1 MGMARE
7 YASFS
12 GRRRPREVSRRR
24 KLAKLGLPPDPVWPR
39 LACLPG
45 PRDVLRLAILRAANG
60 RNKLTLA
67 ERSKRRRQNA
77 MANAA
82 EDKPLVRFDVEGST
96 GVITIDNPPVNALGP
111 GVRDGIIEAL
121 EKAESDPAVKAVVMI
136 GAGRSFIAG
145 ADIRQFGK
153 PRAQPKRP
161 VPDVLDAS
169 SKPVVAAI
177 HGYALGGGLEH
188 ALACHYRIAVPSAKV
203 GLPEVL
209 IGILPGGGGTQRLPR
224 LVGPKRA
231 LEMIL
236 SGRHVPAEEAK
247 ALGIIDEIIPGKD
260 LRAEAI
266 AWAER
271 VADRRPLPRLRDRTD
286 RLQEAKAD
294 PGMFDAM
301 RKAIAR
307 KAGKQKAP
315 YHCIQCVEAA
325 VNQAFD
331 EGIATERRLFAELE
345 NSEEAKALRYAF
357 FAEREV
363 ANIPTLTKDLKIT
376 ELKPAAVVGAGT
388 MGGGIAMSFAD
399 HGFPVKLLDVS
410 PEALAKGVERIRAN
424 YATSVKRGSL
434 AEADMERR
442 LALLEPVDTF
452 EAIADCDVVIEAVF
466 EEMPVKKQVFAQ
478 LDAVMKPG
486 ALLFS
491 NTSALDID
499 EIANVTKRP
508 EAVAGTH
515 FFVPANVMKTFEV
528 VDGAKTS
535 PATLAAAMKLGRDI
549 GKISAYAGN
558 CDGFVANRTR
568 IPFNLEQGLM
578 VEEGAL
584 PEQVDKVMVDFG
596 YPVGP
601 FAVNDMSG
609 LDISYDTRKRRA
621 AEHPNYRGLPITD
634 RLVEMGRLGQKTG
647 AGWYR
652 YEKGDRT
659 PIVDPEVHAVI
670 KEVAK
675 EKGFEQRAFTDEEVL
690 RRLLFS
696 SVNEACK
703 ILEEGK
709 AIRAS
714 DIDVM
719 WLNGFGFPRYRGGL
733 MYWADTIGAREIY
746 NQIAAWH
753 QRYGAR
759 WRPSELLREIAES
772 GGLLRQVQGRVR
784 REP

>member
-1 MGMARE
+1 MAE
-7 YASFS
+7 
-12 GRRRPREVSRRR
+12 P
-24 KLAKLGLPPDPVWPR
+24 
-39 LACLPG
+39 
-45 PRDVLRLAILRAANG
+45 AA
-60 RNKLTLA
+60 
-67 ERSKRRRQNA
+67 
-77 MANAA
+77 
-82 EDKPLVRFDVEGST
+82 DKPLVRFEVEDGI
-96 GVITIDNPPVNALGP
+96 GVVIVDNPPVNALGP
-111 GVRDGIIEAL
+111 GVRDGIVEAL
-121 EKAESDPAVKAVVMI
+121 EQGEADPSVKAMVMI
-136 GAGRSFIAG
+136 GAGRTFIAG

-153 PRAQPKRP
+153 ARAMPKRP
-161 VPDVLDAS
+161 VQEVLDGAA
-169 SKPVVAAI
+169 KPVVAAI
-177 HGYALGGGLEH
+177 HGYALGGGLEI
-188 ALACHYRIAVPSAKV
+188 ALACHYRIAVPGAKV

-224 LVGPKRA
+224 LIGPKA
-231 LEMIL
+231 AMDMIV
-236 SGRHVPAEEAK
+236 SGRHLPADEAK
-247 ALGIIDEIIPGKD
+247 KLGIIDAIVEGAD
-260 LRAEAI
+260 LRKEAI
-266 AWAER
+266 AYAKGI
-271 VADRRPLPRLRDRTD
+271 ADRRPLPRVRDKAD
-286 RLQEAKAD
+286 RLSEAKAD
-294 PGMFDAM
+294 PGMFEAM
-301 RKAIAR
+301 RKSIAR
-307 KAGKQKAP
+307 KARNQTAP
-315 YHCIQCVEAA
+315 YHCIACVEAA
-325 VNQAFD
+325 VSQPFD
-331 EGIATERRLFAELE
+331 DGLKTERTLFAELE
-345 NSEEAKALRYAF
+345 NADEAKALRYAF

-363 ANIPTLTKDLKIT
+363 AKIPGQSKDMALPEIKA
-376 ELKPAAVVGAGT
+376 AAVVGAGT

-399 HGFPVKLLDVS
+399 FGFPVKLLDVS
-410 PEALAKGVERIRAN
+410 PEVLARGMQRIRDN
-424 YATSVKRGSL
+424 YAVSVKRGSL
-434 AEADMERR
+434 AEEEMDKR
-442 LALLEPVDTF
+442 LALIEPVDNY
-452 EAIADCDVVIEAVF
+452 EAIADCDAVIEAVF
-466 EEMPVKKQVFAQ
+466 EQMPVKKEVFAR

-486 ALLFS
+486 ALLFT

-499 EIANVTKRP
+499 EIAGVTKRP

-515 FFVPANVMKTFEV
+515 FFVPANVMRTFEV
-528 VDGAKTS
+528 VNGARTS
-535 PATLAAAMKLGRDI
+535 PVTLAAAMKLGRDI

-621 AEHPNYRGLPITD
+621 AADPNYRGLPITD

-647 AGWYR
+647 KGWYR

-659 PIVDPEVHAVI
+659 PIVDPEVHRII
-670 KEVAK
+670 KEVAQ
-675 EKGFEQRAFTDEEVL
+675 ERGFEQRTFTDEEVL

-733 MYWADTIGAREIY
+733 MFWADQIGVREVY
-746 NQIAAWH
+746 NQVAAWH

-759 WRPSELLREIAES
+759 WKPSALLQEVAQSGGALREVKA
-772 GGLLRQVQGRVR
+772 R
-784 REP
+784 RLVA

>member
-1 MGMARE
+1 MA
-7 YASFS
+7 
-12 GRRRPREVSRRR
+12 
-24 KLAKLGLPPDPVWPR
+24 D
-39 LACLPG
+39 
-45 PRDVLRLAILRAANG
+45 AA
-60 RNKLTLA
+60 A
-67 ERSKRRRQNA
+67 
-77 MANAA
+77 
-82 EDKPLVRFDVEGST
+82 DKPLVRFHVEDGI

-111 GVRDGIIEAL
+111 GVRDGIVEAL
-121 EKAESDPAVKAVVMI
+121 EKGEADPAVKAMVMI

-153 PRAQPKRP
+153 PRPMPKRSP
-161 VPDVLDAS
+161 HDVIDGS
-169 SKPVVAAI
+169 TKPVVAAI

-224 LVGPKRA
+224 LIGPKA
-231 LEMIL
+231 AMEMIV

-247 ALGIIDEIIPGKD
+247 ALGIIDEIVPGQN
-260 LRAEAI
+260 LRTEAI
-266 AWAER
+266 AYAQR
-271 VADRRPLPRLRDRTD
+271 IAGQRPLPRVRDKSGKLAD
-286 RLQEAKAD
+286 AKAD
-294 PGMFDAM
+294 PGMFEAM
-301 RKAIAR
+301 RKSIAR
-307 KAGKQKAP
+307 KARNQKAP
-315 YHCIQCVEAA
+315 YHCIACVEAA
-325 VNQAFD
+325 VGQPFD
-331 EGIATERRLFAELE
+331 EGIKTERRLFAELE
-345 NSEEAKALRYAF
+345 NSDEAKALRYAF

-363 ANIPTLTKDLKIT
+363 AKIPWLPKGLSLPETKT
-376 ELKPAAVVGAGT
+376 AAVVGAGT

-399 HGFPVKLLDVS
+399 HGFPVKLLDANRD
-410 PEALAKGVERIRAN
+410 ALEKGLARIRNN
-424 YATSVKRGSL
+424 YAISVKRESL
-434 AEADMERR
+434 TQEEMDKRM
-442 LALLEPVDTF
+442 ALIEPVESY
-452 EAIADCDVVIEAVF
+452 EAIADCDAVIEAVY
-466 EEMPVKKQVFAQ
+466 EQMPVKKEVFAK
-478 LDAVMKPG
+478 LDAAMKPG
-486 ALLFS
+486 ALLLT

-499 EIANVTKRP
+499 EIATVTRRP

-528 VDGAKTS
+528 VEGAKTS
-535 PATLAAAMKLGRDI
+535 DTTLAAAMKLGRDI

-621 AEHPNYRGLPITD
+621 EGNPNYRGLPVTD

-647 AGWYR
+647 KGWYR

-659 PIVDPEVHAVI
+659 PIVDPETHAII
-670 KEVAK
+670 KRVAA
-675 EKGFEQRAFTDEEVL
+675 EKGFEQRSFTDEEIL

-696 SVNEACK
+696 SINEACK

-733 MYWADTIGAREIY
+733 MFWADTVGARDVY
-746 NQIAAWH
+746 NQIAIWH

-759 WRPSELLREIAES
+759 WRPSALLQHLAETGGSLREVKGRIA
-772 GGLLRQVQGRVR
+772 R
-784 REP
+784 